1 MYKKYIKE
9 YKNYPIDG
17 VNYIDV
23 NPLYQNVKLRT
34 NLVND
39 CLKKI
44 KKIDFDY
51 IGIVESRGFIIGSI
65 IAHELNKS
73 VVLLRSKRWVS
84 EEWGERSR
92 LTGKTHTIKRDVQYG
107 ESIVQVQEG
116 EGKVLIFD
124 DVLASGG
131 TAEDCIDVLW
141 KAGYTPVFALFLVEL
156 DFLNSKLHIPHE
168 SIIHYNEGEIFK

>member
-51 IGIVESRGFIIGSI
+51 IGIVESI
-65 IAHELNKS
+65 
-73 VVLLRSKRWVS
+73 
-84 EEWGERSR
+84 
-92 LTGKTHTIKRDVQYG
+92 
-107 ESIVQVQEG
+107 
-116 EGKVLIFD
+116 
-124 DVLASGG
+124 
-131 TAEDCIDVLW
+131 
-141 KAGYTPVFALFLVEL
+141 
-156 DFLNSKLHIPHE
+156 
-168 SIIHYNEGEIFK
+168 